1 MESGTKIKKSIVSK
15 KIKSESQ
22 LNPTDENF
30 IDKTV
35 ETKEKNL

>member
-1 MESGTKIKKSIVSK
+1 MESGTKIKRLLTVQK
-15 KIKSESQ
+15 KKSESQ